1 MGIPIIN
8 YKDEKYRAFVVV
20 HAADS
25 LFRIVARAIID
36 QESDEQLK
44 KVVSTNKKEVLKPIH
59 IDIATISNL
68 TPLVFLLPILHQRWV
83 TRSKYIHLQNHAR
96 FTSDATT
103 NLYVKENEVK
113 EA

>member
-8 YKDEKYRAFVVV
+8 YEDEKYRAFVVV

-25 LFRIVARAIID
+25 LSRIVARAIID
-36 QESDEQLK
+36 QESDEQL
-44 KVVSTNKKEVLKPIH
+44 KEVLKPIH

-83 TRSKYIHLQNHAR
+83 TPSKYIHLQNHAR
-96 FTSDATT
+96 FTSDSTT